1 MELRWAHRLEV
12 YVPDALQPNRV
23 PRRFHLHGI
32 ENPIRIFRALREVV
46 WDFASNVAFDVD
58 GRAGL
63 QFRADL
69 FIPTGINDCI
79 DVHVTGEMRRELGA
93 ISGEKIE
100 NAAGKVTRGDD
111 FRKGEGSKRVCPM
124 QGRRRSYRWQ

>member
-1 MELRWAHRLEV
+1 MECWSNEV
-12 YVPDALQPNRV
+12 LCCGAIPILQCSEPNRV

-32 ENPIRIFRALREVV
+32 ENPIRIFRVAREVV
-46 WDFASNVAFDVD
+46 WDLASNVAFDVD
-58 GRAGL
+58 SSAGL

-93 ISGEKIE
+93 STGEKIE
-100 NAAGKVTRGDD
+100 N
-111 FRKGEGSKRVCPM
+111 
-124 QGRRRSYRWQ
+124 